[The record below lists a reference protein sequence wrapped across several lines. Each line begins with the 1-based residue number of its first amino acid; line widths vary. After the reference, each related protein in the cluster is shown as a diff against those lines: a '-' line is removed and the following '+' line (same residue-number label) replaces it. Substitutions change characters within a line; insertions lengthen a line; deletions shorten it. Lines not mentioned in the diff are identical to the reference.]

1 MPYDYSKLFENP
13 AFQFGAS
20 IMGNTGQPG
29 VVGSAFGQMAKVNSL
44 KAEAAAQ
51 ARNSDIAQ
59 GHLDLDREE
68 AQATKAY
75 RESQGGLLKQQQDRL
90 AQQLA
95 LQRAVVTSI
104 FKKRGMPIPPELL
117 GPGEAQDPAAPT
129 PVPQPQA
136 QPQLPGGAN
145 IAPIPNMPQGP
156 NQATQ
161 VGRNKLGSQISAQ
174 MAPQIWNQE
183 SGNNNGVRDSINGA
197 VGPGQMMPAT
207 FQRFARPGENI
218 RNPQDNRNVSQRYL
232 DYLSAKAGGDPAKIA
247 AGYFSGEGNI
257 GAGAQPFKR
266 NVADGNGMH
275 VADYVRQM
283 MGRMGYADRVQAG
296 LDQPPAQGAGI
307 QGPPTDTGYMEDAQ
321 DAVMMGSAGMSGA
334 AQQMEMAK
342 MEAPQQVPAG
352 GYTRQNGVL
361 TYNGDPQNDIRNAQ
375 KDRELAQTD
384 TRIAQ
389 QAEETNARVAK
400 ESAER
405 TASELKVKKER
416 AADNASF
423 SSVMSKMDAV
433 GTLADKIVK
442 APGLKYNT
450 GKLGALGLGK
460 MFDEGRNT
468 GALIE
473 QMKSKLKVEVMM
485 ELKNLSANGSTGMG
499 QLSTQEGETLGMYI
513 SNLDK
518 AQTEEQFKEAVADIQ
533 KWKGDVK
540 GRMMQSY
547 KDTYGELPKMSGAPA
562 APDAATPAA
571 TPKIGTVDSGYMYMG
586 GNPKDKASWKP
597 VSKGGK

>member
-1 MPYDYSKLFENP
+1 MPFDVYKLLNDP
-13 AFQFGAS
+13 AFQMGSS
-20 IMGNTGQPG
+20 ILGNTGQPN
-29 VVGSAFGQMAKVNSL
+29 VVGNAFGQMAKVNAM
-44 KAEAAAQ
+44 KADAEVQ
-51 ARNSDIAQ
+51 RRHGDIEQ
-59 GHLDLDREE
+59 GNLDLNREE

-117 GPGEAQDPAAPT
+117 GPGQAQDPAAPT
-129 PVPQPQA
+129 PVP

-161 VGRNKLGSQISAQ
+161 VGRGNLGTQISAQ
-174 MAPQIWNQE
+174 MAPQILNQE
-183 SGNNNGVRDSINGA
+183 SGNRDSIANSVDGA
-197 VGPGQMMPAT
+197 VGPGQVIPPT
-207 FQRFARPGENI
+207 FARFARPGENI
-218 RNPQDNRNVSQRYL
+218 KNPKDNRNVSKRYL
-232 DYLSAKAGGDPAKIA
+232 DYLEAKAMSDPAA
-247 AGYFSGEGNI
+247 ANNPALRAAMMSAGYFSGEGNM
-257 GAGAQPFKR
+257 GSNGQPFKR

-321 DAVMMGSAGMSGA
+321 DAVMMGSAGMPGA
-334 AQQMEMAK
+334 QQQMEMAK

-352 GYTRQNGVL
+352 GYTRQNGVM
-361 TYNGDPQNDIRNAQ
+361 TYNGDPQNDVRNAQ
-375 KDRELAQTD
+375 KERELAQTD

-400 ESAER
+400 EHQEQA
-405 TASELKVKKER
+405 ASQLKVKKER

-433 GTLADKIVK
+433 GALADKIVK

-468 GALIE
+468 GALID

-485 ELKNLSANGSTGMG
+485 ELKNLSQNGSTGMG

-547 KDTYGELPKMSGAPA
+547 KDTYGELPKGAAPATPTKPA
-562 APDAATPAA
+562 APGSA
-571 TPKIGTVDSGYMYMG
+571 KFLGFE
-586 GNPKDKASWKP
+586 
-597 VSKGGK
+597 